1 MWRKK
6 LCRTVFYVILSL
18 QLISLVERQIFD
30 FLGYMWLP
38 MLANFCNT
46 IIAILA
52 IFGNYQ
58 YHTTYL
64 FIYIVWTLCWIGWN
78 TFIGKSIVMIET
90 SIRIHILIIKYVKF
104 WNTSFWFFLVCFY
117 LELGNLELNMDLF
130 SFETRSYSW
139 WLVNGH
145 GCEIME
151 DQLTGS
157 YEVKIYN

>member
-1 MWRKK
+1 MKIKVILNYLLKFGIIWRVILWRKNTNYNIDYFDFSFKMWRKK

-90 SIRIHILIIKYVKF
+90 SIRIHII
-104 WNTSFWFFLVCFY
+104 
-117 LELGNLELNMDLF
+117 
-130 SFETRSYSW
+130 
-139 WLVNGH
+139 
-145 GCEIME
+145 
-151 DQLTGS
+151 
-157 YEVKIYN
+157 

>member
-1 MWRKK
+1 MLFWRKNTNYNIDYFDFSFKMWRKK

-90 SIRIHILIIKYVKF
+90 SIRIHILIIKYVEF
-104 WNTSFWFFLVCFY
+104 WNTSFWIFFSML
-117 LELGNLELNMDLF
+117 LPRAWKLG
-130 SFETRSYSW
+130 TKY
-139 WLVNGH
+139 
-145 GCEIME
+145 
-151 DQLTGS
+151 GS
-157 YEVKIYN
+157 IQFRNPIL

>member
-1 MWRKK
+1 MKIKVSLNDLLKFKVYWRSTLLYDSRILIIILTNFDFSFKMWRKK

-78 TFIGKSIVMIET
+78 TFIGKSIVMIE
-90 SIRIHILIIKYVKF
+90 ILIRVL
-104 WNTSFWFFLVCFY
+104 LV
-117 LELGNLELNMDLF
+117 
-130 SFETRSYSW
+130 
-139 WLVNGH
+139 
-145 GCEIME
+145 
-151 DQLTGS
+151 
-157 YEVKIYN
+157 

>member
-78 TFIGKSIVMIET
+78 TFIGKSLVMIEI
-90 SIRIHILIIKYVKF
+90 SISVHIFIIKL
-104 WNTSFWFFLVCFY
+104 S
-117 LELGNLELNMDLF
+117 
-130 SFETRSYSW
+130 SFEIHRSESFFSMFLPRAWKLGTKY
-139 WLVNGH
+139 
-145 GCEIME
+145 
-151 DQLTGS
+151 GS
-157 YEVKIYN
+157 IQFRNPIL